1 MIKFLQR
8 GAVRVARL
16 APGKA
21 HAVGVVGELLGIAVI
36 AGVAGELVK
45 GIVGVGVRQLAV
57 GLAGQHLLHHGA
69 VLIVGIGD
77 LVLPVGH
84 GGELVALV
92 VAHLECD
99 SLCFLALAMQGRND
113 LLSHVP
119 GLVIGILL
127 AIARGLQEAGKLAQ
141 RVIGIGALGSLAVFS
156 ANLTRDVAVLVVA
169 VAEGDVAC
177 AAGCLGEQIANA
189 VIAVCRCQ
197 GAGFGHLVRIL

>member
-1 MIKFLQR
+1 MPQC
-8 GAVRVARL
+8 
-16 APGKA
+16 
-21 HAVGVVGELLGIAVI
+21 
-36 AGVAGELVK
+36 
-45 GIVGVGVRQLAV
+45 
-57 GLAGQHLLHHGA
+57 
-69 VLIVGIGD
+69 VLSH
-77 LVLPVGH
+77 PVGH

-156 ANLTRDVAVLVVA
+156 AHLTRDVAVLVVA

-197 GAGFGHLVRIL
+197 GAGCSFNPPACRIVGVGGSTPVWNEGFTFNYLDLLNPFDNDTYQSQL